1 MCLNVRVVVLHV
13 ALVSGVPKRGKIR
26 SNRVFEPS
34 IEELPN
40 CRHLGDYRPACGF
53 PRELYPPAV
62 DYLPCSS
69 VYVLALTLP

>member
-69 VYVLALTLP
+69 VDVLALTLP